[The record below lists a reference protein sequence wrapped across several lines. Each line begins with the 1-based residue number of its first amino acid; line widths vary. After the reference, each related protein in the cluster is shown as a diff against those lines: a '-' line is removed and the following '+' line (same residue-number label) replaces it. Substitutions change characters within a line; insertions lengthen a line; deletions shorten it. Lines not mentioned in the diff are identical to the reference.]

1 MHGGQIE
8 AENRP
13 GGGAVFRFTLPLA
26 ATQPEMPPAESA
38 DGNLTTDTNAM
49 TQDPKILIIEDEQ
62 EIRRFLRAS
71 LANHGYRLIESETG
85 QRGLD
90 LVADEH
96 PDLVLLDLGLPDTDG
111 LTVIRQLRGW
121 SQVPIIVF
129 SARGREADKVKAL
142 DAGADDYLTKPFS
155 VVELQARIRVALRHA
170 NQGHDEAG
178 EPVFTLGRLRVDLE
192 RRQVFVG
199 EKEVHLTPI
208 EYRILTTLI
217 KHAGKVVTHR
227 QLLKEVWG
235 PDSVFET
242 HYLRVYMTHLRR
254 KIEPNPAQPQ
264 FVLTDPGIGYRL
276 AL

>member
-1 MHGGQIE
+1 MSQ
-8 AENRP
+8 
-13 GGGAVFRFTLPLA
+13 
-26 ATQPEMPPAESA
+26 QP
-38 DGNLTTDTNAM
+38 T
-49 TQDPKILIIEDEQ
+49 ILIIEDEQ

-71 LANHGYRLIESETG
+71 LANHGYRLIECESG

-90 LVADEH
+90 LIADEH

-111 LTVIRQLRGW
+111 LTVIRRLRGW
-121 SQVPIIVF
+121 SQVPIIVL

-155 VVELQARIRVALRHA
+155 VVELQARMRVALRHA
-170 NQGHDEAG
+170 TQDQNEAG
-178 EPVFTLGRLRVDLE
+178 EPVFTLHGLRVDLE
-192 RRQVFVG
+192 RRQVFVDD
-199 EKEVHLTPI
+199 KEVHLTPI

-217 KHAGKVVTHR
+217 KHSGKVVTHR

-235 PDSVFET
+235 PESVFET

-254 KIEPNPAQPQ
+254 KIEADPAQPR
-264 FVLTDPGIGYRL
+264 FVLTDPGVGYRL

>member
-1 MHGGQIE
+1 M
-8 AENRP
+8 
-13 GGGAVFRFTLPLA
+13 
-26 ATQPEMPPAESA
+26 SA
-38 DGNLTTDTNAM
+38 NQALV
-49 TQDPKILIIEDEQ
+49 QDPKILVIEDEQ

-71 LANHGYRLIESETG
+71 LANHGYCLIESETG

-90 LVADEH
+90 LIADEH

-111 LTVIRQLRGW
+111 LTVIRRLRGW
-121 SQVPIIVF
+121 SQVPVIVL

-170 NQGHDEAG
+170 TQDQDEAG
-178 EPVFTLGRLRVDLE
+178 EPTFTLGHLRVDLD

-217 KHAGKVVTHR
+217 KHSGKVVTHR

-235 PDSVFET
+235 PDSVFEN

-276 AL
+276 AS

>member
-1 MHGGQIE
+1 
-8 AENRP
+8 
-13 GGGAVFRFTLPLA
+13 
-26 ATQPEMPPAESA
+26 
-38 DGNLTTDTNAM
+38 M
-49 TQDPKILIIEDEQ
+49 TQDPKILIIEDEH

-111 LTVIRQLRGW
+111 LTVIRKLRGW
-121 SQVPIIVF
+121 SQVPIIVL

-142 DAGADDYLTKPFS
+142 DAGADDYLTKPFN

-170 NQGHDEAG
+170 NQDHDEAG

-199 EKEVHLTPI
+199 DKEVHLTPI

-217 KHAGKVVTHR
+217 KHGGKVVTHR

-235 PDSVFET
+235 PDSVFEN

-254 KIEPNPAQPQ
+254 KIELNPAQPQ